1 MATMSVSFWSDSL
14 VAPPSRPALTES
26 IDADF
31 VIIGG
36 GFTGLWTG
44 IQLLELEPT
53 ANVILLEAKEI
64 GFGASGRNGGW
75 LSALFPANLDKLSR
89 LSNADSAITLQ
100 REMFETVSRTGRYL
114 EKHAISA
121 DWYQG
126 GTFVSVRTPVQLK
139 RAEAELKWWRDWG
152 FGEEDFA
159 LLDKSTADNRILMSN
174 QVAASFT
181 PHCARV
187 HPLKLV
193 RGLAERFENL
203 GGQIFENSAALTF
216 DKNKVQLANQVEAR
230 AKNRVIRAT
239 EAWTSSFAKQ
249 KREIAPVYS
258 LMIATEPLPQSFWDE
273 VGLARYETF
282 SDYRHLII
290 YGQRTA
296 DDRLAFGG
304 RGAPYHFNSSIEL
317 KHELHPPTHDGIWQE
332 LTGLFPALHE
342 YSVTHRWGGALGIA
356 RDWMASV
363 GIHKSGFAHA
373 GGYVGD
379 GLGTSAL
386 AGLTLA
392 ELLTERTTVRTGLPW
407 VNHRSRKWEPEPLR
421 WLGVNAGLQ
430 VMSVADGEEKITNRE
445 SLIASTFDRLL
456 RS

>member
-1 MATMSVSFWSDSL
+1 MSVSLWTDSL
-14 VAPPSRPALTES
+14 GAVPARATLTDS
-26 IDADF
+26 IEADF

-53 ANVILLEAKEI
+53 ASVILLEAKAI

-75 LSALFPANLDKLSR
+75 LSALVPANLDKLAR
-89 LSNADSAITLQ
+89 LSDADSAVALQ
-100 REMFETVSRTGRYL
+100 REMFETVSRTGKYL
-114 EKHAISA
+114 EKHDIPA
-121 DWYQG
+121 DWFQG
-126 GTFVSVRTPVQLK
+126 GTFVSVRTQVQLK
-139 RAEAELKWWRDWG
+139 RAQAELEWWRSWG
-152 FGEEDFA
+152 FGEDDFS
-159 LLDKSTADNRILMSN
+159 LLDKSAADNRIAMSD
-174 QVAASFT
+174 QLAASFT

-193 RGLAERFENL
+193 RGLADRFENL
-203 GGQIFENSAALTF
+203 GGQIFENSPAISF
-216 DKNKVQLANQVEAR
+216 DKNKVQLANQIMAT
-230 AKNRVIRAT
+230 AKHRVIRAT

-273 VGLARYETF
+273 VGLARNETF

-317 KHELHPPTHDGIWQE
+317 KHELHPPTHDGIWEE
-332 LTGLFPALHE
+332 LVALFPALHD
-342 YSVTHRWGGALGIA
+342 YSVSHRWGGALGIA

-392 ELLTERTTVRTGLPW
+392 ELLTERTTVRTSLPW
-407 VNHRSRKWEPEPLR
+407 VNHQSRKWEPEPLR

-445 SLIASTFDRLL
+445 SVIASTFDRLL